1 MTGASSIPIIA
12 AIIVVAVNKRLINRF
27 KDTGATNPNSA
38 RSLDELN
45 TRRSLIFRRYVRR
58 GILIE
63 FNSRY
68 YLDEQRLAEYKS
80 KKRRILIPV
89 IILLLA
95 VLLFLDFYL
104 TR

>member
-12 AIIVVAVNKRLINRF
+12 AIIVVAVTKRLINRF
-27 KDTGATNPNSA
+27 KDSGATNPHSA

-45 TRRSLIFRRYVRR
+45 VRRSLIFRRYVNR

-63 FNSRY
+63 VNGKY
-68 YLDEQRLAEYKS
+68 YLDEQRLAEYHA
-80 KKRRILIPV
+80 KKRRILIPLV
-89 IILLLA
+89 IVLVAILLLLD
-95 VLLFLDFYL
+95 LLL

>member
-68 YLDEQRLAEYKS
+68 YLDEQRLVEYKS

-95 VLLFLDFYL
+95 VLLFLDFFL